1 MPGLAG
7 ICDVFDVNSKH
18 WHRVLLQFSILSL
31 AVVPTT
37 AVFGATTAT
46 YQFMV
51 GVSGQTTST
60 SVANADVGSNAWS
73 VTQAINSVSYT
84 LSLAGFDANG
94 TPHNLFT
101 KDGGIG
107 EQGVGLVGTLDNEL
121 TLNAG
126 GTALANFIR
135 YDVSQVYQAFAGSV
149 GQILIGSTTATEKLD
164 LWGSNTATDKPGTSP
179 LNLILQTILP
189 AQAGTWVN
197 LPNWGTYKYY
207 FATVHTDPSVPAD
220 NVLVQAIQI
229 ANISAVPEPSTY
241 AAGAAVALM
250 VGGAALRRR
259 DARKA

>member
-1 MPGLAG
+1 LAG

-60 SVANADVGSNAWS
+60 SVANVDVGSNAWS

-164 LWGSNTATDKPGTSP
+164 LWGSNTATDKPGTSA

-229 ANISAVPEPSTY
+229 ANISAVPEPGTY

-259 DARKA
+259 AARKA